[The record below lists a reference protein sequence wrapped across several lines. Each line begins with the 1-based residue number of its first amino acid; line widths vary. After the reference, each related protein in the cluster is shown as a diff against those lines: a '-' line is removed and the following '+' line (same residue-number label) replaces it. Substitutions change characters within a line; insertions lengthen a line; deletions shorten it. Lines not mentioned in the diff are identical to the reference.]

1 MVTAVVIYFF
11 AYFNILYNLTQI
23 LCSFFKK
30 WKSLS
35 SLQRTLILVLAC
47 LLAVTA
53 IAMWRTVNF
62 VSPDV
67 FGKGHQPHKE
77 VAKELQLL
85 KRLPNKNAI
94 FERNLVEL
102 QELEKKYRK
111 PKRGPPRQI
120 AGNRKE
126 NKDYDDHE
134 EDQRFNRNELKGDT
148 NGNHVDEGGRNI
160 DAVDTAGDGEMKR
173 LDETK
178 KENKVN
184 GIYILPHESQN
195 ERQRAVVEAFLHA
208 WKAYKQHA
216 WGHDELKPLSR
227 SYSEWFRVGLTLI
240 DSLDTMYLMNLKE
253 EFQEARNW
261 IATKLS
267 FDKNIDVN
275 LFEITIRVL
284 GGLLSTYH
292 LSKDDV
298 FLQKAVSPML

>member
-1 MVTAVVIYFF
+1 
-11 AYFNILYNLTQI
+11 
-23 LCSFFKK
+23 
-30 WKSLS
+30 
-35 SLQRTLILVLAC
+35 
-47 LLAVTA
+47 
-53 IAMWRTVNF
+53 
-62 VSPDV
+62 
-67 FGKGHQPHKE
+67 
-77 VAKELQLL
+77 
-85 KRLPNKNAI
+85 
-94 FERNLVEL
+94 
-102 QELEKKYRK
+102 
-111 PKRGPPRQI
+111 
-120 AGNRKE
+120 
-126 NKDYDDHE
+126 
-134 EDQRFNRNELKGDT
+134 
-148 NGNHVDEGGRNI
+148 
-160 DAVDTAGDGEMKR
+160 MKR

-240 DSLDTMYLMNLKE
+240 DSLDTMFLMNLKE
-253 EFQEARNW
+253 EIQEARNW